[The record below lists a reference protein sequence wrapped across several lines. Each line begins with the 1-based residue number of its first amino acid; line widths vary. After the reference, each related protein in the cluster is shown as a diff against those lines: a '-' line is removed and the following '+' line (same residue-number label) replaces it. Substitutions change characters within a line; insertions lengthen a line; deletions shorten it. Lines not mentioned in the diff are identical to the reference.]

1 MVIKKT
7 QYKTQILDFFQE
19 NSVDF
24 FNVMLLI
31 KFLFE
36 TDCYKAQRVLSTR
49 RIKILANVIIETIN
63 ILDPL
68 RSQIKN
74 SLYDIIQS
82 YRTKNGS
89 RVHHAPLKCP
99 LKLREAMHN
108 LYYDRKSS
116 YKYARRFSHKR
127 LVRNQISALHALFS
141 FLTGR
146 RWIDIS
152 RIRWDNMDILRTEG
166 KLSIKFYIA
175 CSKANQGKRNEGI
188 TLMAD
193 DSNLCPVKLVTEYWI
208 NSGRPKV
215 GFVFN
220 CLHKKAKFPPFEFC
234 DQWLSR
240 RCPGHKMGKK
250 IFTCNGEIN
259 GDTTYGVFR
268 RAAKLVGFE
277 GLPSKN
283 TFRRLACVMS
293 HKLDLTREQITATLG
308 WKWDSDMVIHYL
320 QNETSTD
327 RTGLA
332 YKLSEKLKAND
343 FSFLNDIPI
352 KI

>member
-259 GDTTYGVFR
+259 GDTTYGVF
-268 RAAKLVGFE
+268 
-277 GLPSKN
+277 
-283 TFRRLACVMS
+283 
-293 HKLDLTREQITATLG
+293 
-308 WKWDSDMVIHYL
+308 
-320 QNETSTD
+320 
-327 RTGLA
+327 
-332 YKLSEKLKAND
+332 
-343 FSFLNDIPI
+343 
-352 KI
+352 